1 MYVQRSYRNFD
12 TNQTLVPFCVV
23 LRETDLYI
31 KARTRLEQEALHL
44 LKTARREVERYIY
57 HHPVFKTSL
66 TPLPQDL
73 LASPMVQTM
82 LQAAAFC
89 GVGPMAAVAGAIA
102 EHVGKG
108 LLELSPEVIV
118 ENGGDIFIQT
128 NETALIEIFA
138 GASPLSQ
145 KLALSIKASQMP
157 LGVCT
162 SSGTVGPSLSFGQAD
177 AATILSPCATLADA
191 AATAVGNVIHGK
203 QDIPRA
209 LEKAQSIPGVS
220 GALIIVGEHLGAW
233 GDVEL
238 VGL

>member
-1 MYVQRSYRNFD
+1 
-12 TNQTLVPFCVV
+12 
-23 LRETDLYI
+23 
-31 KARTRLEQEALHL
+31 LHL

-220 GALIIVGEHLGAW
+220 GALIIVGEHLGVW

-238 VGL
+238 VSC